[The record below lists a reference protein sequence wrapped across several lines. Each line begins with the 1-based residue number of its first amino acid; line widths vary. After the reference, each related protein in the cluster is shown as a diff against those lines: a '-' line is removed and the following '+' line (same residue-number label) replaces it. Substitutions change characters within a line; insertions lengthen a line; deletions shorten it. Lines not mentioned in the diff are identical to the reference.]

1 MSTWDIDPVGVQG
14 VLNRTTD
21 AAAGFD
27 SALTSLSSSIEGAA
41 TQSASGP
48 VASALS
54 GFAGV
59 MSSDIQF
66 VFQRSQAAVT
76 GCVNAVNAYA
86 AGDLEMAAHAQASA
100 SAAPSG
106 EFAGGGMRNGPR

>member
-1 MSTWDIDPVGVQG
+1 VSTWDIDPAGVQA
-14 VLNRTTD
+14 VLTRTTD

-27 SALTSLSSSIEGAA
+27 SALKSLSSSVEGAA
-41 TQSASGP
+41 AQSASGP

-54 GFAGV
+54 GFAGA
-59 MSSDIQF
+59 MSADVQA

-76 GCVNAVNAYA
+76 GCVNAVNAYV